1 MPALRALRALFSPG
15 YPTEWCTGNSTT
27 GTPKR
32 HKCRYTIKKPG
43 KKNTDKNNRQCNT
56 ECNTYVRS
64 RLSSKTVLWIYSFLS
79 LKGSSSPHNT
89 RKPGPLRRIWG
100 GVRSASA
107 APTPF
112 EWARKHNFCTFWTR
126 PIEANRQHFTAVLK
140 LRQAVTKPSQAKADG
155 YKVQAGGYQFYIM
168 QDTLCT
174 KMVFFSSKDHRN
186 VYSRRTTQIRVT
198 TIPARVGDICCSEKT
213 RGSIA
218 DRPTDVQYWLTD

>member
-1 MPALRALRALFSPG
+1 MQHRMQHIRTLPALF
-15 YPTEWCTGNSTT
+15 N
-27 GTPKR
+27 
-32 HKCRYTIKKPG
+32 
-43 KKNTDKNNRQCNT
+43 
-56 ECNTYVRS
+56 
-64 RLSSKTVLWIYSFLS
+64 VLWIYSFLS

-155 YKVQAGGYQFYIM
+155 YKAQAGGYQFYIM

-174 KMVFFSSKDHRN
+174 KMVFFSSKDHRK
-186 VYSRRTTQIRVT
+186 VYSRFTIELRVT
-198 TIPARVGDICCSEKT
+198 
-213 RGSIA
+213 RG
-218 DRPTDVQYWLTD
+218 PKCWLSRSS